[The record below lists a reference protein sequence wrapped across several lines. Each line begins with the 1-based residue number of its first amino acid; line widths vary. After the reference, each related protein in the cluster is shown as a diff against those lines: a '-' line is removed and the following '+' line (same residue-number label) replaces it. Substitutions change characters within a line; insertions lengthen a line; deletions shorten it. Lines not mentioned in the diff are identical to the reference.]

1 MDPRQN
7 AGLIGYFGRKA
18 EPSVV
23 MAAEGLKIQTKQ
35 GWFTVPYD
43 HVQGIEQVKGA
54 LRFTVP
60 PPYHFA
66 DVEAAGNLIGAGL
79 GPDDRDGLIKQIMS
93 AAARARGLGASKN
106 DVTGRVDV
114 LRRNGESPRNWL
126 ARLDMAGRMLE
137 TSVAG
142 YRGHTLDHEDLWTV
156 LEDPEAEAD
165 LRAAAARVL
174 RHSPKPET
182 RLRIDA
188 AVAAVRDESVNRRL
202 RIAIRDDVDDASHEL
217 AMLDAQDP
225 LPAARAAQY
234 R

>member
-1 MDPRQN
+1 
-7 AGLIGYFGRKA
+7 
-18 EPSVV
+18 
-23 MAAEGLKIQTKQ
+23 MAAEGLKLQGRQ

-43 HVQGIEQVKGA
+43 HVQSIEQVRGA
-54 LRFTVP
+54 LRFVVP

-66 DVEAAGNLIGAGL
+66 DVDEAGNLLGAGL

-93 AAARARGLGASKN
+93 AAARARGLGASKT

-114 LRRNGESPRNWL
+114 LRRNGEGPRDWL

-137 TSVAG
+137 ATSAG
-142 YRGHTLDHEDLWTV
+142 YRGHTLDHDDLWNV

-174 RHSPKPET
+174 RHSSKPDT
-182 RLRIDA
+182 RQRIDA

-202 RIAIRDDVDDASHEL
+202 RVAIHDDVDAASQEL

-225 LPAARAAQY
+225 LPGARAFQQ